1 MGHGEGYRGG
11 PVSDYLGKLWWI
23 SARVVYGQ
31 VFRLRLL
38 IILSEGALDKITLI
52 TWGVFILSMI
62 MFYWFGKLTINLIRQ
77 HQDVYGLL
85 AAIEEE
91 EKKK

>member
-1 MGHGEGYRGG
+1 M
-11 PVSDYLGKLWWI
+11 
-23 SARVVYGQ
+23 VVYGQ
-31 VFRLRLL
+31 VFRLRYWILL
-38 IILSEGALDKITLI
+38 SGNALDKITLI

-62 MFYWFGKLTINLIRQ
+62 MFYWFGKLTLNLIRQ

-91 EKKK
+91 EKRKS